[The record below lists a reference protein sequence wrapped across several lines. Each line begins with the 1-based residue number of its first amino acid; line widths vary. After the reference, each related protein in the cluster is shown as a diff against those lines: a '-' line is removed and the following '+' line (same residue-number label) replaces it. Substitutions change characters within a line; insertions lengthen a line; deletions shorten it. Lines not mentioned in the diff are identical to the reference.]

1 MQRPQVFRHLKLYL
15 SSLQKSS
22 LSEAVPYSVFTL
34 HQYEPKPGMSLSLQA
49 GGGGLGGCGG
59 GLGGGGAD
67 GGSPSHKLQ
76 VFLHRCFFSSEY
88 FLHFFFLQTL
98 SVSTHGGGLL
108 GGSGGGGGNGGGGEG
123 DGGGSD
129 GDGGG
134 GEREGGRGEGEGGGG
149 DGDGGE
155 GSAAGRGLEGST
167 RKFMG
172 GHLQRTTLRS
182 TREGNSH
189 CQGEL

>member
-1 MQRPQVFRHLKLYL
+1 MQRPQVFWHLKLYL

-123 DGGGSD
+123 DGD
-129 GDGGG
+129 GDGL
-134 GEREGGRGEGEGGGG
+134 
-149 DGDGGE
+149 
-155 GSAAGRGLEGST
+155 SLI
-167 RKFMG
+167 
-172 GHLQRTTLRS
+172 HI
-182 TREGNSH
+182 
-189 CQGEL
+189 